1 MVSPAR
7 VALVTLAGAL
17 VLSGCSAEELPRL
30 GMPEPVTNQ
39 GPRILLLWQS
49 AWLAALIIGA
59 IVWGMIIWA
68 SIAYRRRHADDPLP
82 KQTRYNLPIEVFY
95 TVVPLIIISVFF
107 FYTARDESEITRVS
121 DNPDVTI
128 NVNAFQWSWQ
138 FNYLDEDVSVTGSP
152 GQPPTLV
159 LPKGKTVK
167 FKLTS
172 QDVIHSFWV
181 PAFLYKLDVVPGHP
195 NAFEIVPEKLGTYV
209 GKCAELCGVDH
220 SRMLF
225 NVDIV
230 EPEQYDQYLAGLKA
244 GSAK

>member
-1 MVSPAR
+1 MR
-7 VALVTLAGAL
+7 VALVTLVGML
-17 VLSGCSAEELPRL
+17 VLAGCSSEELPRL

-39 GPRILLLWQS
+39 GPRVLLLWQT
-49 AWLAALIIGA
+49 AWFAALIIGG
-59 IVWGMIIWA
+59 IVWGMIIW
-68 SIAYRRRHADDPLP
+68 SVIVYRRKHADDPLP

-95 TVVPLIIISVFF
+95 TVVPLIIIAVFF
-107 FYTARDESEITRVS
+107 FYTARDETEITRVS
-121 DNPDVTI
+121 ADPDVTI

-138 FNYLDEDVSVTGSP
+138 FNYVDDGVSVTGSP
-152 GQPPTLV
+152 GLPPTLV
-159 LPKGKTVK
+159 LPKGKSVK
-167 FKLTS
+167 FELTS
-172 QDVIHSFWV
+172 EDVIHSFWV

-195 NAFEIVPEKLGTYV
+195 NEFEIVPEKLGTYV

-230 EPEQYDQYLAGLKA
+230 EPEQYDQYLASLKA